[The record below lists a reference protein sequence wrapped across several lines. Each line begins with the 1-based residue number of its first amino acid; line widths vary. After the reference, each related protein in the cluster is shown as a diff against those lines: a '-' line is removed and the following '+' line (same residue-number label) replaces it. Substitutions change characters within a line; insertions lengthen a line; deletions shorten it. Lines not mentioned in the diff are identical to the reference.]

1 MPWGDK
7 ATEILNR
14 ICAELNSEFE
24 RGGEGGGRGVFAY

>member
-24 RGGEGGGRGVFAY
+24 RGEGGGRGVFAY